1 MEGSVID
8 ETKEYHPNGM
18 ALYVENDNLICA
30 PFGRCA
36 DPNTELVYTGV
47 NPLKIDKW
55 QHISCTFVRN
65 KFVKGQF
72 LEINMESDG
81 T

>member
-36 DPNTELVYTGV
+36 DTNTELVYTGV